1 MRNNLTVKRHASDH
15 VFTTAP
21 QFMTLAEKFDPF
33 GLFTR
38 HAFDMSQTTTS
49 DSVSVLEPERSTDR
63 RGARVPRRDAM
74 GLVSST
80 RGLRTPRWDAK
91 PMTRVLVVEDDAEMV
106 SMLRSYLSA
115 EGYEV
120 DIAANCAGALEKAS
134 AATPD
139 LVLLDIVLGKE
150 DGRDV
155 FRELRLMSD
164 VPTIFLTGRGLETD
178 RIAGL
183 KMGADDYMVKPF
195 SLGEV
200 SARIESVLRRA
211 AGGAQRDA
219 DEPSM
224 NFGPLQINE
233 LTHEVRL
240 DGEIVE
246 LTSKEFALLAFL
258 AASPRRVYSRE
269 QLLENVWL
277 SSPEWQGG
285 ATVTEHIRR
294 LRSKIEVD
302 PDRPRWITT
311 VRGVGYR
318 FEPAPS
324 DLVPVAE
331 DAQQA

>member
-1 MRNNLTVKRHASDH
+1 
-15 VFTTAP
+15 
-21 QFMTLAEKFDPF
+21 
-33 GLFTR
+33 
-38 HAFDMSQTTTS
+38 
-49 DSVSVLEPERSTDR
+49 
-63 RGARVPRRDAM
+63 
-74 GLVSST
+74 
-80 RGLRTPRWDAK
+80 
-91 PMTRVLVVEDDAEMV
+91 MTRVLIVEDDAEMV
-106 SMLRSYLSA
+106 ALLRTYLTA

-120 DIAANCAGALEKAS
+120 DIAANCAGALEKATQ
-134 AATPD
+134 AAPD

-211 AGGAQRDA
+211 AGGSQRDG

-240 DGEIVE
+240 DGELVE

-324 DLVPVAE
+324 DLVPAGE
-331 DAQQA
+331 DVEQA

>member
-1 MRNNLTVKRHASDH
+1 
-15 VFTTAP
+15 
-21 QFMTLAEKFDPF
+21 
-33 GLFTR
+33 
-38 HAFDMSQTTTS
+38 
-49 DSVSVLEPERSTDR
+49 
-63 RGARVPRRDAM
+63 
-74 GLVSST
+74 
-80 RGLRTPRWDAK
+80 
-91 PMTRVLVVEDDAEMV
+91 MTRVLVVEDDAEMV
-106 SMLRSYLSA
+106 SMLRTYLSA

-120 DIAANCAGALEKAS
+120 DVAANCAGALEKAS
-134 AATPD
+134 AAAPD

-240 DGEIVE
+240 NGELVE

-324 DLVPVAE
+324 DLVPATE
-331 DAQQA
+331 DAEQA

>member
-1 MRNNLTVKRHASDH
+1 ML
-15 VFTTAP
+15 
-21 QFMTLAEKFDPF
+21 DP
-33 GLFTR
+33 
-38 HAFDMSQTTTS
+38 MSQVIANESVGVLDRAPSVERGDTRGPRNDTS
-49 DSVSVLEPERSTDR
+49 APVT
-63 RGARVPRRDAM
+63 
-74 GLVSST
+74 ST
-80 RGLRTPRWDAK
+80 RGLRPTSHRDAK
-91 PMTRVLVVEDDAEMV
+91 HVTRVLIVEDDADMV
-106 SMLRSYLSA
+106 SLLRTYLTA
-115 EGYEV
+115 EGYNIE
-120 DIAANCAGALEKAS
+120 IASNCASALESAS
-134 AATPD
+134 TAPPD

-200 SARIESVLRRA
+200 SARIETVLRRWSGTGNA
-211 AGGAQRDA
+211 NDA

-224 NFGPLQINE
+224 TFGPLQINE

-240 DGEIVE
+240 DGELVE

-294 LRSKIEVD
+294 LRSKIELD
-302 PDRPRWITT
+302 PDHPRWITT

-318 FEPAPS
+318 FEPSPANVVPAS
-324 DLVPVAE
+324 DGE
-331 DAQQA
+331 D

>member
-1 MRNNLTVKRHASDH
+1 
-15 VFTTAP
+15 
-21 QFMTLAEKFDPF
+21 
-33 GLFTR
+33 
-38 HAFDMSQTTTS
+38 
-49 DSVSVLEPERSTDR
+49 
-63 RGARVPRRDAM
+63 
-74 GLVSST
+74 
-80 RGLRTPRWDAK
+80 
-91 PMTRVLVVEDDAEMV
+91 MTRVLIVEDDPEMTN
-106 SMLRSYLSA
+106 MLTAHLSA
-115 EGYEV
+115 EGYDV
-120 DIAANCAGALEKAS
+120 DAANTCAGAIERAN
-134 AATPD
+134 AAEPD
-139 LVLLDIVLGKE
+139 LVLLDIVLGRE
-150 DGRDV
+150 DGREV
-155 FRELRLMSD
+155 LRELRSMSD
-164 VPTIFLTGRGLETD
+164 VPAIFLTGRGLETD

-195 SLGEV
+195 SLAEV

-211 AGGAQRDA
+211 HVAGAATNA
-219 DEPSM
+219 DEPTM
-224 NFGPLQINE
+224 VFGNLQINE

-302 PDRPRWITT
+302 PDHPKWITT

-318 FEPAPS
+318 FEPN
-324 DLVPVAE
+324 VADQGE
-331 DAQQA
+331 AVAH

>member
-1 MRNNLTVKRHASDH
+1 
-15 VFTTAP
+15 
-21 QFMTLAEKFDPF
+21 
-33 GLFTR
+33 
-38 HAFDMSQTTTS
+38 
-49 DSVSVLEPERSTDR
+49 
-63 RGARVPRRDAM
+63 
-74 GLVSST
+74 
-80 RGLRTPRWDAK
+80 
-91 PMTRVLVVEDDAEMV
+91 MTRVLIVEDDAEMV
-106 SMLRSYLSA
+106 TLLRTHLAS

-120 DIAANCAGALEKAS
+120 DSASNCAGAIEKAT
-134 AATPD
+134 AAEPD
-139 LVLLDIVLGKE
+139 LVLLDIVLGRE
-150 DGRDV
+150 DGREV
-155 FRELRLMSD
+155 LRELRTMSD

-200 SARIESVLRRA
+200 SARIESVLRRVHA
-211 AGGAQRDA
+211 SSSAPNA
-219 DEPSM
+219 DEPTM
-224 NFGPLQINE
+224 NFGSLQINE
-233 LTHEVRL
+233 MTHEVRL
-240 DGEIVE
+240 NDELVE

-318 FEPAPS
+318 FEPNP
-324 DLVPVAE
+324 P
-331 DAQQA
+331 DAAQANGA

>member
-1 MRNNLTVKRHASDH
+1 M
-15 VFTTAP
+15 
-21 QFMTLAEKFDPF
+21 
-33 GLFTR
+33 
-38 HAFDMSQTTTS
+38 
-49 DSVSVLEPERSTDR
+49 
-63 RGARVPRRDAM
+63 
-74 GLVSST
+74 
-80 RGLRTPRWDAK
+80 
-91 PMTRVLVVEDDAEMV
+91 
-106 SMLRSYLSA
+106 
-115 EGYEV
+115 
-120 DIAANCAGALEKAS
+120 
-134 AATPD
+134 
-139 LVLLDIVLGKE
+139 LLDIVLGKE

-195 SLGEV
+195 SLAEV

-211 AGGAQRDA
+211 SGAAGQRDP

-240 DGEIVE
+240 DGELVE

-294 LRSKIEVD
+294 LRSKIEVL
-302 PDRPRWITT
+302 DRTARDGSPRCEASATASSPRPQTSCPLSTT
-311 VRGVGYR
+311 RTARRTADALCAARPPGSRERRPTSKRPPSFSGVHGAR
-318 FEPAPS
+318 R
-324 DLVPVAE
+324 
-331 DAQQA
+331 

>member
-1 MRNNLTVKRHASDH
+1 
-15 VFTTAP
+15 
-21 QFMTLAEKFDPF
+21 
-33 GLFTR
+33 
-38 HAFDMSQTTTS
+38 
-49 DSVSVLEPERSTDR
+49 
-63 RGARVPRRDAM
+63 
-74 GLVSST
+74 
-80 RGLRTPRWDAK
+80 
-91 PMTRVLVVEDDAEMV
+91 
-106 SMLRSYLSA
+106 
-115 EGYEV
+115 
-120 DIAANCAGALEKAS
+120 
-134 AATPD
+134 
-139 LVLLDIVLGKE
+139 
-150 DGRDV
+150 V
-155 FRELRLMSD
+155 FRELRLLSD

-200 SARIESVLRRA
+200 SARIESVLRRTND
-211 AGGAQRDA
+211 GGPSRDA
-219 DEPSM
+219 NEPTM
-224 NFGPLQINE
+224 TFGPLQINE

-240 DGEIVE
+240 DDNLVE

-302 PDRPRWITT
+302 PDHPTWITT

-318 FEPAPS
+318 FEPTPAN
-324 DLVPVAE
+324 VATSE
-331 DAQQA
+331 DDEASS